1 MNEEIKELVPG
12 YIPGLDK
19 TIIFEH
25 TYVNK
30 DLVKIELVGFYYG
43 QPDEELTKTYANR
56 DYIAIVE

>member
-12 YIPGLDK
+12 YIHDLDK

-25 TYVNK
+25 TYVNE

-56 DYIAIVE
+56 DYVAIVE

>member
-1 MNEEIKELVPG
+1 MSKEIKELIPG
-12 YIPGLDK
+12 YVPSLDK

-56 DYIAIVE
+56 DYIALIE